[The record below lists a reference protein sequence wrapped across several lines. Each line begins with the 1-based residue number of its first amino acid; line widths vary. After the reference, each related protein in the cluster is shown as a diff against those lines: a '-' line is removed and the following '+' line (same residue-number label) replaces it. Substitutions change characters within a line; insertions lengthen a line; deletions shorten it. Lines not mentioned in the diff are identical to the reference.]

1 MLEEPFLTS
10 SQSRKESAQN
20 FRSNLYARVQRVA
33 NSLVV
38 LLGKREVWREKTRF
52 IEKNGFFPLIK
63 FNSFSKLKST
73 SVPQISH
80 HKALRSLYR

>member
-20 FRSNLYARVQRVA
+20 IQNQHPLPRVQRVA

-38 LLGKREVWREKTRF
+38 QGKVGSMRDFCTMLAMD
-52 IEKNGFFPLIK
+52 G
-63 FNSFSKLKST
+63 
-73 SVPQISH
+73 
-80 HKALRSLYR
+80 